1 MFLRQYGFF
10 KPQIRIENFQQKLKQ
25 EYNNLNQIIMNQ
37 IQSKKYQISTFVFYV
52 TYVLYNRFVFNTGE
66 MKLDDVKIG
75 DSISVN
81 GVCLSVIEKTENSFS
96 VDISEETLSL
106 TTFSSMKVNA
116 QVNLEKA
123 MTLSSRINGHMI
135 SGHIDGVGHIVNRES
150 RGNSIFLLVEFPI
163 KLERLISKKGSV
175 SVDGVSLTVNEVE
188 ENNFSI
194 NIIPHTL
201 SKTIFSEYK
210 IGTKVN
216 IEIDL
221 VARYLEKLVVK

>member
-1 MFLRQYGFF
+1 MFTGIIQAIG
-10 KPQIRIENFQQKLKQ
+10 KINEIESNG
-25 EYNNLNQIIMNQ
+25 
-37 IQSKKYQISTFVFYV
+37 SD
-52 TYVLYNRFVFNTGE
+52 NRFVFNAGE

-123 MTLSSRINGHMI
+123 MILSSRINGHMI
-135 SGHIDGVGHIVNRES
+135 SGHIDGVGHIVNREN

-201 SKTIFSEYK
+201 TKTIFSEYK

>member
-1 MFLRQYGFF
+1 MFTGIIQAIG
-10 KPQIRIENFQQKLKQ
+10 KINEIESNG
-25 EYNNLNQIIMNQ
+25 
-37 IQSKKYQISTFVFYV
+37 SD
-52 TYVLYNRFVFNTGE
+52 NRFVFIAGE

-135 SGHIDGVGHIVNRES
+135 SGHIDGVGHIVNREN

-216 IEIDL
+216 IEIDTT
-221 VARYLEKLVVK
+221 RFNSI

>member
-1 MFLRQYGFF
+1 MFTGIIQAIG
-10 KPQIRIENFQQKLKQ
+10 KINEIESND
-25 EYNNLNQIIMNQ
+25 
-37 IQSKKYQISTFVFYV
+37 SD
-52 TYVLYNRFVFNTGE
+52 NRFVFNAGE

-116 QVNLEKA
+116 KVNLEKA

-201 SKTIFSEYK
+201 SKTILSEYK